1 MRATRFCLRGSLRF
15 AVGSVVLAILSA
27 GCGDGTSGPDAI
39 GSTGTTAEE
48 VTMAPAAGGDQAVV
62 EAAADSWPEP
72 QDVPYDYHSLPHEE
86 WMRYCA
92 EAFGFATTEI
102 ATVPGSPPNFVV
114 RATGAQNERWAEVG
128 QLCTREA
135 EERGWVTPM
144 NLSTEA
150 QLRARYERLLAAN
163 DCLTGLGYGTE
174 PMSWDTYQEARDWNV
189 YANTPFGSTLVITP
203 YGATDLSED
212 AQRQLAIQEACPWWG
227 PLD

>member
-1 MRATRFCLRGSLRF
+1 MRRSCTSRAPRRLGAAIAIC
-15 AVGSVVLAILSA
+15 AVLAA
-27 GCGDGTSGPDAI
+27 CGGGSPVSDDQASS
-39 GSTGTTAEE
+39 GSTAGE
-48 VTMAPAAGGDQAVV
+48 VTTSPAAGGDQAVV

-128 QLCTREA
+128 QLCQREA

-144 NLSTEA
+144 NPATEA

-163 DCLTGLGYGTE
+163 DCLTELGYGTA

-189 YANTPFGSTLVITP
+189 YANTPFGSTLIITP

-227 PLD
+227 PSD